1 MLHFHSARR
10 TVWRRSLEPG
20 ERDICG
26 LVDGHCLLKCWW
38 MALSAFVLDF
48 CVADWNR
55 HGCLGAPVLCVVS
68 WNRNFAQQHMWS
80 TKCSKIWVQF
90 SSRNDFPRTGVNTE
104 KRNWLL
110 WNEGELLSFGL
121 SGCLEM
127 YSWKCA
133 RRRTRTWACQHWHPA
148 FLVCLT
154 KPASTFNEES
164 FCFNWCRC
172 TVCRKQCFAI
182 WEYWSRAKPGCAGEA
197 QCTRGATRKWK
208 PEIRLE

>member
-1 MLHFHSARR
+1 MSWKYCLSRVSSSYLSWSGTCYILIALGGLSGAAHLNLEKE
-10 TVWRRSLEPG
+10 TVYS
-20 ERDICG
+20 DICG

-55 HGCLGAPVLCVVS
+55 YGCLGAPVLCVVS
-68 WNRNFAQQHMWS
+68 WNRNFAQHMWS

-90 SSRNDFPRTGVNTE
+90 SSRNDFPRTGVNSE

-154 KPASTFNEES
+154 KTASTFNEES

-182 WEYWSRAKPGCAGEA
+182 WE
-197 QCTRGATRKWK
+197 
-208 PEIRLE
+208 